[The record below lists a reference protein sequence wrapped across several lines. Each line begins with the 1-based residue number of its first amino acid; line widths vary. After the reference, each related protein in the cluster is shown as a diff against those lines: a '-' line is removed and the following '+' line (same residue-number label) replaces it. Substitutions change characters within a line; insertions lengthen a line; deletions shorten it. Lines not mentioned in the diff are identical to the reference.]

1 MIGYTLKV
9 SNLSPKDEEL
19 LLHVLSHC
27 HKNKLREFVM
37 SWLTFNWL
45 ITVILMMNIY
55 ADDANENDD
64 KQW

>member
-9 SNLSPKDEEL
+9 SNLSPKDEL

-27 HKNKLREFVM
+27 HENKLREFVM